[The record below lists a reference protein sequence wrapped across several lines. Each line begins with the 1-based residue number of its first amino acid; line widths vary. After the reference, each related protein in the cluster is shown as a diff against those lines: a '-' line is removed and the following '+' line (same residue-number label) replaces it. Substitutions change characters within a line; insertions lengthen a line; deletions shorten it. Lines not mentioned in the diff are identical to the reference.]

1 MVETMIKSIKSIA
14 MVALFTAAFSVGAQA
29 QSKSGTDSLKTAHRQ
44 EHHAF
49 RALLNDQQ
57 KAMLKENHQKQKTAR
72 AAFVA
77 SLNNDQKAILKD
89 KSLTHKERKVKLA
102 GTFTQKQKDV
112 MAANKAARKTDRKT
126 FIATL
131 TEDQKSA
138 FKKMAKE
145 RHGHHGFRQQKA
157 QKA

>member
-1 MVETMIKSIKSIA
+1 MIETMMKSIKSIA
-14 MVALFTAAFSVGAQA
+14 MVALFTAAFSVGAHA
-29 QSKSGTDSLKTAHRQ
+29 QSKSGTDSLKTVHRQ

-49 RALLNDQQ
+49 RASLNDQQ

-77 SLNNDQKAILKD
+77 SFNSDQQAILKD
-89 KSLTHKERKVKLA
+89 KSLTHKERKIKLA
-102 GTFTQKQKDV
+102 ATFTQKQKDV
-112 MAANKAARKTDRKT
+112 MAANKVARKT

-131 TEDQKSA
+131 NEDQKA
-138 FKKMAKE
+138 TFKKMAKE

>member
-1 MVETMIKSIKSIA
+1 MMKSIKSLAI
-14 MVALFTAAFSVGAQA
+14 VALLTATFSVGAHA
-29 QSKSGTDSLKTAHRQ
+29 QSKSGTDSLKTVHRQ

-57 KAMLKENHQKQKTAR
+57 KAMLKVNHQKQKAAR

-77 SLNNDQKAILKD
+77 SLNNDQQAILKD

-102 GTFTQKQKDV
+102 ATFTQKQKEV
-112 MAANKAARKTDRKT
+112 MAANKANRKTDRKN
-126 FIATL
+126 FVATL
-131 TEDQKSA
+131 TEDQKA
-138 FKKMAKE
+138 TFKKMAKE